1 MILLITWER
10 CDLKVNHTIGLVQY
24 PCSDNNV
31 LPCVTGISN
40 ALCVGERSRIQK
52 KSCLCNEN
60 PRSSNIDFIQ
70 GLGLSSPTVAAEEE
84 LVKRRGCSGSSRS
97 RTPTNSPSNRSPR
110 RRSSS
115 KKDQSYDPSTGIHT
129 SGTEIRQRSAVQRR
143 TPPRKL
149 EVENPNGFRIRT
161 ASNPGSNVEQL
172 ATRERGGRPRDLCV
186 SLPPFG
192 SPYIG
197 V

>member
-1 MILLITWER
+1 MIPLL
-10 CDLKVNHTIGLVQY
+10 G
-24 PCSDNNV
+24 NV
-31 LPCVTGISN
+31 VEFKISSLRN
-40 ALCVGERSRIQK
+40 K
-52 KSCLCNEN
+52 N
-60 PRSSNIDFIQ
+60 PRSSKIDSIQ
-70 GLGLSSPTVAAEEE
+70 GLGLCSPMVAAEEE
-84 LVKRRGCSGSSRS
+84 LVKRSERSGSSRS
-97 RTPTNSPSNRSPR
+97 RTPTNSPSNRTPR

-129 SGTEIRQRSAVQRR
+129 SGTAIRQRSAVQRR

-186 SLPPFG
+186 SLPTFG

-197 V
+197 GQGAWGAAQGELDSQAFQSFPHLPTGNL